1 MDDNNSHLHV
11 HDAQSSVAFS
21 FISLQSARHQTFLD
35 ERVEEGGRKGIEA
48 TVSSDSLNFVINMSI
63 NHSRL
68 GGGREDEDFGGHHY
82 LEGGGQ
88 WRWTVEGGGGSGYTI
103 DRK

>member
-21 FISLQSARHQTFLD
+21 FISLQSAHHQTFLD
-35 ERVEEGGRKGIEA
+35 EHVEEGGWKGKEA
-48 TVSSDSLNFVINMSI
+48 TVSSHSLNIVINMSI

-68 GGGREDEDFGGHHY
+68 GVVERTRILVGIIIWKEVDSGD
-82 LEGGGQ
+82 GQ
-88 WRWTVEGGGGSGYTI
+88 
-103 DRK
+103 

>member
-1 MDDNNSHLHV
+1 MFMMHNHQWRLV
-11 HDAQSSVAFS
+11 FSVCS
-21 FISLQSARHQTFLD
+21 QLIIRLFLIN
-35 ERVEEGGRKGIEA
+35 VWRKEDWKGKEA
-48 TVSSDSLNFVINMSI
+48 TVSSDSLNIVINMSI

-88 WRWTVEGGGGSGYTI
+88 WSGTVEGGGGNSYTI

>member
-11 HDAQSSVAFS
+11 HDARSSVAFS
-21 FISLQSARHQTFLD
+21 FISLQSAHHQTFLD
-35 ERVEEGGRKGIEA
+35 ERVEEGGWKGKEA
-48 TVSSDSLNFVINMSI
+48 TFLSDSLNIVINMSI

>member
-21 FISLQSARHQTFLD
+21 FISLQSAHHQTFLD
-35 ERVEEGGRKGIEA
+35 ERVEEGGRRGIEA
-48 TVSSDSLNFVINMSI
+48 TVSSNSLNIVINMSI

-68 GGGREDEDFGGHHY
+68 GVVERTRILVGIIIWKEVDSGD
-82 LEGGGQ
+82 GQ
-88 WRWTVEGGGGSGYTI
+88 
-103 DRK
+103 

>member
-21 FISLQSARHQTFLD
+21 FISRQSTHHQTFLD

-48 TVSSDSLNFVINMSI
+48 TVSSDSLNIVINMSI

-68 GGGREDEDFGGHHY
+68 GVVERTRILVGIIIWKEVDSGD
-82 LEGGGQ
+82 GQ
-88 WRWTVEGGGGSGYTI
+88 
-103 DRK
+103 

>member
-21 FISLQSARHQTFLD
+21 FISLQSAHHQTFLD

-48 TVSSDSLNFVINMSI
+48 TVSSNSLNIVINMSI

-68 GGGREDEDFGGHHY
+68 GTRTKILVGIIIWKEVDSGD
-82 LEGGGQ
+82 GQ
-88 WRWTVEGGGGSGYTI
+88 
-103 DRK
+103 

>member
-21 FISLQSARHQTFLD
+21 FISLQSAHHQTFLD

-48 TVSSDSLNFVINMSI
+48 TVSSNSLNIVINMSI

-68 GGGREDEDFGGHHY
+68 GVVERTRILVGIIIWKEVDSGD
-82 LEGGGQ
+82 GQ
-88 WRWTVEGGGGSGYTI
+88 
-103 DRK
+103 

>member
-1 MDDNNSHLHV
+1 MYMDDNNSHLHV

-48 TVSSDSLNFVINMSI
+48 TVSSDSLNIVINMSI
-63 NHSRL
+63 NH
-68 GGGREDEDFGGHHY
+68 
-82 LEGGGQ
+82 
-88 WRWTVEGGGGSGYTI
+88 
-103 DRK
+103 

>member
-21 FISLQSARHQTFLD
+21 SLCLQSAHHQTFLD

-48 TVSSDSLNFVINMSI
+48 TVSSDSLNIVINMSI

-68 GGGREDEDFGGHHY
+68 GVVERTRILVGIIIWKEVDSGD
-82 LEGGGQ
+82 GQ
-88 WRWTVEGGGGSGYTI
+88 
-103 DRK
+103 

>member
-21 FISLQSARHQTFLD
+21 FISLQSAHHQTFLD
-35 ERVEEGGRKGIEA
+35 ERVEEGGRRGIEA
-48 TVSSDSLNFVINMSI
+48 TVSSNSLNIVINMSI

-68 GGGREDEDFGGHHY
+68 GVVERTRILVGIIIWKEVDSGD
-82 LEGGGQ
+82 GQ
-88 WRWTVEGGGGSGYTI
+88 LRVEAGAAI
-103 DRK
+103 Q

>member
-21 FISLQSARHQTFLD
+21 FISLQSAHHQTFLD
-35 ERVEEGGRKGIEA
+35 ERVEEGGWKGKEA
-48 TVSSDSLNFVINMSI
+48 TVSSDSLNIVINMLI
-63 NHSRL
+63 NHSRV
-68 GGGREDEDFGGHHY
+68 GSGREDEDFGGHHY